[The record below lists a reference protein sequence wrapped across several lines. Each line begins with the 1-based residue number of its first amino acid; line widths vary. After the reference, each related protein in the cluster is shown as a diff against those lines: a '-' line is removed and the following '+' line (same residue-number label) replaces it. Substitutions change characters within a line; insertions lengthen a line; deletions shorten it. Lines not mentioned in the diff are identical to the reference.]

1 MQIDLSPE
9 ELDLLVTM
17 LSNRQGPLLREI
29 RRTDT
34 RDFRDSLKKE
44 EELLERL
51 LAKLQRIQSA
61 AA

>member
-9 ELDLLVTM
+9 ELDLLVQM
-17 LSNRQGPLLREI
+17 LSNRQRSLIFEI
-29 RRTDT
+29 SRTDT
-34 RDFRDSLKKE
+34 RNYRQSLRQE
-44 EELLERL
+44 EDLLEQL

>member
-9 ELDLLVTM
+9 ELDLLVKM
-17 LSNRQGPLLREI
+17 LTNRQGSLIFEI
-29 RRTDT
+29 SRTDT
-34 RDFRDSLKKE
+34 RDYRQALKKD
-44 EELLERL
+44 EELLEQL

>member
-9 ELDLLVTM
+9 ELDLLLKM
-17 LSNRQGPLLREI
+17 LSNRQGSLIFEI
-29 RRTDT
+29 SRTDT
-34 RDFRDSLKKE
+34 RDYRQALKKD
-44 EELLERL
+44 EELLEQL